1 MTTISA
7 RSQTASSQLKR
18 CKIKIKSGLHDGIR
32 PTPPHNPHSNHKL
45 LFRRREE
52 RKERRGHAAD
62 DADQTSVQHERR
74 PTDRG
79 RQWPRGGGDDED
91 GRRNGRKNA
100 ATVTGQAATGRPR
113 PPPSHSLTLD
123 SLPPSHQCRR
133 RRDAQTIRG
142 EEEEVSHII
151 PLQREE
157 RREERE
163 RAAVSQPQCP
173 RKSKAAAAT
182 DGRTDCGLLA
192 GERQKRPSPR
202 APSRPIGRPRRF
214 ARPKGGRDRGRGR
227 RFICIDSKGDP

>member
-182 DGRTDCGLLA
+182 DGRT
-192 GERQKRPSPR
+192 EREERRERRPSPR

-214 ARPKGGRDRGRGR
+214 ARPKGGERGR
-227 RFICIDSKGDP
+227 RFICIDSKRDP